1 MKAMNLHVTISPAVP
16 APAIAV
22 NFSVRQIVRSDTI
35 GTMDYAIVETAFLDG
50 NGDPVEPPGV
60 YNLMAL
66 DTICMHFHPA
76 SADRAVLIE
85 LLRQAHFVRDY
96 QCRHCRSR
104 SLEIAEEMREV
115 LGPDPEACQ

>member
-22 NFSVRQIVRSDTI
+22 NFNVRQIVRSDTI

-76 SADRAVLIE
+76 SADRAVLVG
-85 LLRQAHFVRDY
+85 LLRRAHSRVTVFLPNNACRDMG
-96 QCRHCRSR
+96 CDLC
-104 SLEIAEEMREV
+104 EV
-115 LGPDPEACQ
+115 LGPDPEAWS

>member
-76 SADRAVLIE
+76 SADRGEWFPRKEPGTTIDGEAFCAPCAKE
-85 LLRQAHFVRDY
+85 L
-96 QCRHCRSR
+96 S
-104 SLEIAEEMREV
+104 
-115 LGPDPEACQ
+115 

>member
-1 MKAMNLHVTISPAVP
+1 MKAMNLRVTISPAVP

-76 SADRAVLIE
+76 SAVCDNIVRLVPIE
-85 LLRQAHFVRDY
+85 PVKSLDSDEFVTEV
-96 QCRHCRSR
+96 RS
-104 SLEIAEEMREV
+104 
-115 LGPDPEACQ
+115 D